1 MQPKTYTQLLEILTC
16 MMVYTGRVYN
26 NKDNSK
32 EVAKCAKGLKEMAE
46 DVQQLG
52 NRMFNPAL
60 WRQYCAELYGD
71 KPIAIAATEL
81 QSNAWQQIRQNMI
94 QVAATSAVL
103 EENCQDPDKVAHI
116 AAHELKPLLNQCE
129 DLLNNERPEI
139 RGRSFLERLKERF
152 KN

>member
-26 NKDNSK
+26 NKDNSE
-32 EVAKCAKGLKEMAE
+32 EVAKCAKGFKEMAE

-52 NRMFNPAL
+52 NRTFNPAL
-60 WRQYCAELYGD
+60 WQQYCAELYGD
-71 KPIAIAATEL
+71 KPIDIAAMEL
-81 QSNAWQQIRQNMI
+81 QSGAWQQIKQNMFQI
-94 QVAATSAVL
+94 AATAAVL
-103 EENCQDPDKVAHI
+103 EENCQDPEKVAHI

-139 RGRSFLERLKERF
+139 RGKSFLERLKERF